1 MAIKIEMLRCF
12 QAVADKGSLADAAEI
27 LNRTPSAVSMMLRQ
41 FEDHVGAPLFET
53 GRKSRLTPLGELIRQ
68 EATREITHF
77 ERTVSA
83 IEGLARAERG
93 FVRIIATPSI
103 AQVVMPQ
110 VLRRYIAEHPA
121 VRIDMRDADSSAIE
135 QEMSAEGADIGLASL
150 GPIPGFDRRRI
161 LTDRFGVV
169 CRADHPLT
177 WGWQTLTW
185 SDLHGTS
192 FIANGLCR
200 QIDDDAFT
208 PLLESARLS
217 VRNTASILSLVRAG
231 VGITVLPELA
241 VLPEFSDLTFLPL
254 QDVSARREVY
264 MFTPDAAHM
273 PPAARD
279 MAAAI
284 LATEF
289 QTN

>member
-12 QAVADKGSLADAAEI
+12 KAVADHGALADAAGV
-27 LNRTPSAVSMMLRQ
+27 LGRTPSAVSMMLRQ

-68 EATREITHF
+68 EAGRELAHF

-93 FVRIIATPSI
+93 FVRVIATPSI
-103 AQVVMPQ
+103 AQVVMPP
-110 VLRRYIAEHPA
+110 VLRRYIADHPA
-121 VRIDMRDADSSAIE
+121 VRVDMRDADSAAIE
-135 QEMSAEGADIGLASL
+135 QELRAEGADIGLASL
-150 GPIPGFDRRRI
+150 GPIAGFDRRRI
-161 LTDRFGVV
+161 LSDRFGVV

-177 WGWQTLTW
+177 ADWQTLTW

-200 QIDDDAFT
+200 QIEDEAFF
-208 PLLESARLS
+208 PLLDAARLT

-241 VLPEFSDLTFLPL
+241 VLPEFADLTFLPL

-264 MFTPDAAHM
+264 MFTPEATLM
-273 PPAARD
+273 TPAARD
-279 MAAAI
+279 MAAAV

-289 QTN
+289 QPN

>member
-12 QAVADKGSLADAAEI
+12 KAVADHGALADAAQV

-68 EATREITHF
+68 EAGRELAHF

-103 AQVVMPQ
+103 AQIVMPP
-110 VLRRYIAEHPA
+110 VLRRYIADHPA
-121 VRIDMRDADSSAIE
+121 VRIDMRDADSATIE
-135 QEMSAEGADIGLASL
+135 QELRSEGADIGLASL

-161 LTDRFGVV
+161 LSDRFGVV

-177 WGWQTLTW
+177 WHWQTLTW
-185 SDLHGTS
+185 ADLHGTA

-200 QIDDDAFT
+200 QIEDDAFA
-208 PLLESARLS
+208 PLLEAARLS

-241 VLPEFSDLTFLPL
+241 VLPEFSDLAFLPL
-254 QDVSARREVY
+254 QDVSARREVFI
-264 MFTPDAAHM
+264 FTPDAALM
-273 PPAARD
+273 TPAARD

-284 LATEF
+284 LASEL
-289 QTN
+289 QPD